1 MNKLLSMELKR
12 TMKSPILW
20 IGLIIVIALNVYGI
34 MLNMYGFD
42 IYTTTFLF
50 MNSARICIIL
60 AILVPLH
67 IGHDFEARTI
77 NNKISAGYSRKQIY
91 LTEVIVSA
99 TCGMILFIMDI
110 VSIFVCSA
118 IMHLEF
124 SDGITYAA
132 FVINVV
138 ISLICIITIS
148 ALFTMLAIISHKQLI
163 SLIITVLLTISMLT
177 LGGNT
182 VSKLRQSE
190 YNIDTQSSEMMEN
203 TLYISGFERTV
214 ANAHLLISPFA
225 QVEYES
231 PMLLEPEFKETNS
244 LILKSFPYHIEFC
257 IFNLLE
263 LILFCKVGI
272 HIFRKQDLK

>member
-20 IGLIIVIALNVYGI
+20 IGLMIEIALNVFGI

-50 MNSARICIIL
+50 INSARICIIL
-60 AILVPLH
+60 AILIPLH
-67 IGHDFEARTI
+67 IGHDFEVRTI

-99 TCGMILFIMDI
+99 ACGMLLFIMDI
-110 VSIFVCSA
+110 VSIFVCST

-132 FVINVV
+132 FIINAV
-138 ISLICIITIS
+138 ISLICIVTIS
-148 ALFTMLAIISHKQLI
+148 GLFTMLAIITRKQLI
-163 SLIITVLLTISMLT
+163 SLGITVLLTISMLT

-190 YNIDTQSSEMMEN
+190 YNIDTQSSEMVEN

-225 QVEYES
+225 QVKYES
-231 PMLLEPEFKETNS
+231 PMLLEPKSKEANS

-257 IFNLLE
+257 IFNLFE

-272 HIFRKQDLK
+272 HMFKKQDLK

>member
-1 MNKLLSMELKR
+1 
-12 TMKSPILW
+12 
-20 IGLIIVIALNVYGI
+20 

-163 SLIITVLLTISMLT
+163 SLIITVLLTISTVSYTHLT
-177 LGGNT
+177 L
-182 VSKLRQSE
+182 
-190 YNIDTQSSEMMEN
+190 
-203 TLYISGFERTV
+203 
-214 ANAHLLISPFA
+214 P
-225 QVEYES
+225 
-231 PMLLEPEFKETNS
+231 TN
-244 LILKSFPYHIEFC
+244 
-257 IFNLLE
+257 
-263 LILFCKVGI
+263 
-272 HIFRKQDLK
+272 

>member
-190 YNIDTQSSEMMEN
+190 YNIDTQS
-203 TLYISGFERTV
+203 L
-214 ANAHLLISPFA
+214 
-225 QVEYES
+225 
-231 PMLLEPEFKETNS
+231 S
-244 LILKSFPYHIEFC
+244 LIHI
-257 IFNLLE
+257 
-263 LILFCKVGI
+263 
-272 HIFRKQDLK
+272 